1 VKLSIICMGRTRERF
16 IQDGIEKYL
25 RYLKPYAPA
34 ELKVLREEKVEDLR
48 DAPRIRKLEAAKI
61 TKALSPGAY
70 VVALDERGREF
81 TSHEFAAFMDTAL
94 EKGTREI
101 SFVLGGAMGLDE
113 SVTGKADTVLALSR
127 WTLTHEMARLV
138 LLEQLYRAFT
148 IIKGKTYHY

>member
-1 VKLSIICMGRTRERF
+1 MKLSIICMGRTRERF

-34 ELKVLREEKVEDLR
+34 ELNVLREEKIEDLR

-81 TSHEFAAFMDTAL
+81 TSHEFAAFMDKAL

>member
-1 VKLSIICMGRTRERF
+1 VKLSILCMGRTKERF
-16 IQDGIEKYL
+16 IQDGIDKYL

-81 TSHEFAAFMDTAL
+81 SSHEFAAFMDKAL
-94 EKGTREI
+94 EKGTREM
-101 SFVLGGAMGLDE
+101 SFVLGGVMGLDE
-113 SVTGKADTVLALSR
+113 SVTVKADTLLALSR
-127 WTLTHEMARLV
+127 STLTHEMARLV

-148 IIKGKTYHY
+148 IVKGKTYHY

>member
-1 VKLSIICMGRTRERF
+1 MKLSIICMGRTRERF

-81 TSHEFAAFMDTAL
+81 TSHEFAAFMDKAL

-113 SVTGKADTVLALSR
+113 SVTGKADTLLALSR

>member
-1 VKLSIICMGRTRERF
+1 VKISIICMGRTRERF

-25 RYLKPYAPA
+25 RYLKPYAPT
-34 ELKVLREEKVEDLR
+34 ELNVLREEKVEDLR

-61 TKALSPGAY
+61 KKAISPNAY

-81 TSHEFAAFMDTAL
+81 TSHEFAAFMDKAL
-94 EKGTREI
+94 EKGTREM

-113 SVTGKADTVLALSR
+113 SVTGKADIVLALSR

>member
-1 VKLSIICMGRTRERF
+1 VKVSIICMGRTRERF
-16 IQDGIEKYL
+16 IQDGIDKYL
-25 RYLKPYAPA
+25 RYLKPYAPT
-34 ELKVLREEKVEDLR
+34 ELKVLREEKIENLR
-48 DAPRIRKLEAAKI
+48 DASRIRKLEAVKI
-61 TKALSPGAY
+61 AKALSPGAY

-81 TSHEFAAFMDTAL
+81 TSHEFATFMDKAL
-94 EKGTREI
+94 DKGTREM

-113 SVTGKADTVLALSR
+113 SVTGKADIVLALSR

>member
-16 IQDGIEKYL
+16 IQEGIEKYL

-34 ELKVLREEKVEDLR
+34 ELKILREEKVEDLR
-48 DAPRIRKLEAAKI
+48 DAPRVRKLEAAKI
-61 TKALSPGAY
+61 AKALAPGAY

-81 TSHEFAAFMDTAL
+81 TSHEFAAFMDKAL
-94 EKGTREI
+94 EKGTREMC
-101 SFVLGGAMGLDE
+101 FVLGGAMGLDE
-113 SVTGKADTVLALSR
+113 TVTGQANTVLAMSR

>member
-1 VKLSIICMGRTRERF
+1 MKLSIICMGRTRERF

-25 RYLKPYAPA
+25 RYLRPYAPA

-61 TKALSPGAY
+61 AKSLAPGAY

-81 TSHEFAAFMDTAL
+81 TSHEFAAFMDKAQ
-94 EKGTREI
+94 EKGTREM

-113 SVTGKADTVLALSR
+113 SVTGKADAVLALSR

-138 LLEQLYRAFT
+138 LFEQLYRAFT

>member
-34 ELKVLREEKVEDLR
+34 ELKVLRQEKVEDLR

-81 TSHEFAAFMDTAL
+81 TSHEFAAFMDKAL

>member
-1 VKLSIICMGRTRERF
+1 MKLSIICMGRTRERF
-16 IQDGIEKYL
+16 VQEGIDKYL

-34 ELKVLREEKVEDLR
+34 ELRVLKEEKVDDLK
-48 DAPRIRKLEAAKI
+48 DAPRVRRLEAAKI
-61 TKALSPGAY
+61 AKALPASAH

-81 TSHEFAAFMDTAL
+81 TSHEFAAFMDKAL
-94 EKGTREI
+94 ENGTREM

-113 SVTGKADTVLALSR
+113 SVTGNANTVLALSR

>member
-1 VKLSIICMGRTRERF
+1 MGRTREPF

-34 ELKVLREEKVEDLR
+34 ELKVLREEKIEDLK
-48 DAPRIRKLEAAKI
+48 DAPRVRKLEAAKI
-61 TKALSPGAY
+61 KKALPPGAH

-81 TSHEFAAFMDTAL
+81 TSHEFAAFLDTAL
-94 EKGTREI
+94 ETGTREMA
-101 SFVLGGAMGLDE
+101 FVLGGAMGLDE
-113 SVTGKADTVLALSR
+113 TVTGTANTVLALSR

>member
-1 VKLSIICMGRTRERF
+1 VKLSIVCMGRTRERF
-16 IQDGIEKYL
+16 IQDGIVKYL
-25 RYLKPYAPA
+25 RYLKPYAQA
-34 ELKVLREEKVEDLR
+34 ELRVLREEKVDDLR

-61 TKALSPGAY
+61 AKSLTPGAH

-81 TSHEFAAFMDTAL
+81 TSHEFAAFMDKAL
-94 EKGTREI
+94 EKGVREM

-113 SVTGKADTVLALSR
+113 SVTGIADTVLALSR

>member
-1 VKLSIICMGRTRERF
+1 MKISIFCMGRTRERF

-25 RYLKPYAPA
+25 RYLKPYAPT
-34 ELKVLREEKVEDLR
+34 ELNVLREEKVEDLR

-61 TKALSPGAY
+61 KKAISPNAY

-81 TSHEFAAFMDTAL
+81 TSHEFAAFMDKAL
-94 EKGTREI
+94 EKGTREM

>member
-1 VKLSIICMGRTRERF
+1 MGRTRERF

-34 ELKVLREEKVEDLR
+34 ELKVLRQEKVEDLR

-81 TSHEFAAFMDTAL
+81 TSHEFAAFMDKAL

>member
-1 VKLSIICMGRTRERF
+1 MKLNIICMGRTRERF
-16 IQDGIEKYL
+16 IHDGIEKYL
-25 RYLKPYAPA
+25 RYLKPYVPA

-61 TKALSPGAY
+61 TKALSPSAY

-81 TSHEFAAFMDTAL
+81 SSHEFAAFMDKAL
-94 EKGTREI
+94 EKGTREM
-101 SFVLGGAMGLDE
+101 SFVLGGVMGLDE
-113 SVTGKADTVLALSR
+113 SVTVKADTLLALSR

>member
-16 IQDGIEKYL
+16 IQEGIDKYL

-48 DAPRIRKLEAAKI
+48 DAPRVRKLEAAKI
-61 TKALSPGAY
+61 GKALAPGAP

-81 TSHEFAAFMDTAL
+81 TSHEFAAFMDKAL
-94 EKGTREI
+94 EKGTREM

-113 SVTGKADTVLALSR
+113 SVIANADTVLALSR
-127 WTLTHEMARLV
+127 WTLTHEMARMV